1 MQLMDGEGENE
12 DGVWGFLW
20 ARLGKEP
27 HHSVHV
33 LPHRDAGCPGESKV
47 CFREHK
53 AAHERIGVQVSRRFN
68 CG

>member
-27 HHSVHV
+27 HRWFMCSPTGMLGAQEKAKCV
-33 LPHRDAGCPGESKV
+33 LGNTKQPMRGQG
-47 CFREHK
+47 FR
-53 AAHERIGVQVSRRFN
+53 
-68 CG
+68 